1 VNGHLDLS
9 GEVKQGLLLTGEV
22 GADEVRRLFAE
33 HGESALHR
41 LRGAF
46 AVALWDE
53 KSRSLLLARDA
64 LGRKPLYYCVSG
76 KQIWFG
82 TRSPKAAPRGQIDR
96 AALSDYLELG
106 YVPAPAT
113 TWSAVR
119 KVPSGHLVRFNE
131 SGARLDRWFET
142 PLPGS
147 GPRPSRIAVRAR
159 LEEAVRRRLADGPA
173 TLLSGGLD
181 SSALVALMTRLS
193 GRVRTYAAG
202 SDEDL
207 ELARRIAERFRSEHH
222 ELRVVHR
229 PAEDLPALIAEAGE
243 PFADPAL
250 LAMAGLLREM
260 HGPVLTGDGADELFA
275 GHVRYL
281 RAARIPELRPAASA
295 ANLLRKVAPIRH
307 RGTLHRAAVTLRT
320 TGPERARALV
330 EIFTFE
336 ERAALLGSSARTA
349 PGPRTADL
357 EGLEA
362 ALAFD
367 LEVSLPDDV
376 LFRLDVAA
384 NGRDVRTPFVDVDLA
399 QTVVPPP
406 WREKLGRLHVRRLL
420 REAVA
425 DLLPRDVLIRP
436 PRPPS
441 VPIGAWLRG
450 PLRQMVHDLVRA
462 PTARIRT
469 LLDPRAIDRALAQSL
484 APRGNPQQAWTL
496 LCLELWARDQR
507 G

>member
-1 VNGHLDLS
+1 M
-9 GEVKQGLLLTGEV
+9 Q
-22 GADEVRRLFAE
+22 
-33 HGESALHR
+33 
-41 LRGAF
+41 
-46 AVALWDE
+46 
-53 KSRSLLLARDA
+53 
-64 LGRKPLYYCVSG
+64 
-76 KQIWFG
+76 
-82 TRSPKAAPRGQIDR
+82 
-96 AALSDYLELG
+96 
-106 YVPAPAT
+106 
-113 TWSAVR
+113 
-119 KVPSGHLVRFNE
+119 
-131 SGARLDRWFET
+131 
-142 PLPGS
+142 
-147 GPRPSRIAVRAR
+147 
-159 LEEAVRRRLADGPA
+159 
-173 TLLSGGLD
+173 
-181 SSALVALMTRLS
+181 
-193 GRVRTYAAG
+193 
-202 SDEDL
+202 
-207 ELARRIAERFRSEHH
+207 RIAERFRSEHH

-406 WREKLGRLHVRRLL
+406 WRERRAHSSSAASLGPDRRL
-420 REAVA
+420 APGTAAA
-425 DLLPRDVLIRP
+425 DAPRSRAGADRP
-436 PRPPS
+436 DQDPARPARHRS
-441 VPIGAWLRG
+441 
-450 PLRQMVHDLVRA
+450 RA
-462 PTARIRT
+462 
-469 LLDPRAIDRALAQSL
+469 RAIARASRESAAGVDFALPGALGAQPARVTDREVFSSSCRAGRRPGHRAL
-484 APRGNPQQAWTL
+484 
-496 LCLELWARDQR
+496 
-507 G
+507 